1 MKFRN
6 FVDVEEPTVEP
17 GVETNQDV
25 QDDSTD
31 LPEKPLT
38 FVDEVERD
46 QYYYNIMNPETG
58 ERFDIP
64 LLIKTNPS
72 YYYKYINYMKIR
84 ERSPETFAT
93 IMNWG

>member
-1 MKFRN
+1 MNFRN
-6 FVDVEEPTVEP
+6 FVDVEEPVSNTK
-17 GVETNQDV
+17 QDSLDAV
-25 QDDSTD
+25 TD
-31 LPEKPLT
+31 ELPEKPLT
-38 FVDEVERD
+38 FVDDVERD

-58 ERFDIP
+58 ERFDIL
-64 LLIKTNPS
+64 LLIKTNPT

>member
-1 MKFRN
+1 MSFRN
-6 FVDVEEPTVEP
+6 FVDVDTTPNEQGQSTVE
-17 GVETNQDV
+17 VEGEQSPKSFTN
-25 QDDSTD
+25 
-31 LPEKPLT
+31 E
-38 FVDEVERD
+38 VDRD
-46 QYYYNIMNPETG
+46 NYYFNIKNPDTG